1 MVPRTIPIQLD
12 ADDSG
17 QASRKRRHALRVPG
31 RHQHG
36 AFADPRNHCR
46 KSFPMRRISCSQA
59 QVNHIHAVDE
69 TPLDRAQEHV
79 DSSPSLIV
87 TALAPHIGY
96 AKAAALVKR
105 ALAERRPLLD
115 VALEEKVLPE
125 ADLKRVL
132 DPLPMTKGG
141 VQS

>member
-1 MVPRTIPIQLD
+1 MMPGMNFALCFSATILANATRIFRVKAIDGLKVD
-12 ADDSG
+12 K
-17 QASRKRRHALRVPG
+17 KRV
-31 RHQHG
+31 
-36 AFADPRNHCR
+36 
-46 KSFPMRRISCSQA
+46 
-59 QVNHIHAVDE
+59 
-69 TPLDRAQEHV
+69 QEHV

-115 VALEEKVLPE
+115 VALEEKVMPE
-125 ADLKRVL
+125 AALRRVL

-141 VQS
+141 VQR